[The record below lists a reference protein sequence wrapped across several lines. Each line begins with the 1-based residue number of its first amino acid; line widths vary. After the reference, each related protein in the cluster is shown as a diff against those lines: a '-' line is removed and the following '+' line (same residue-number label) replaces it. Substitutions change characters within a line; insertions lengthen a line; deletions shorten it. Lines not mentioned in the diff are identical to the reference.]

1 MPVLKISKRHPESEA
16 TLSRVEFGI
25 EKTQF
30 SKNNPGQI
38 WTRLSRLHKLRGPLN
53 FSRP

>member
-30 SKNNPGQI
+30 SKNNPGQTYLNETLEI
-38 WTRLSRLHKLRGPLN
+38 AQTPWTP
-53 FSRP
+53 